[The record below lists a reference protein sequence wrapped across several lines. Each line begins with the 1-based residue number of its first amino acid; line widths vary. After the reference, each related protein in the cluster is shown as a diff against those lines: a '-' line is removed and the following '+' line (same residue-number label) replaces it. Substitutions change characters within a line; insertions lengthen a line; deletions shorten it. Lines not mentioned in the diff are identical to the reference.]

1 MNDQDKQKR
10 IEEIQNRLA
19 QIEEEKN
26 KQARIKEIESRLAEI
41 ESQKQTGLEKAKDI
55 GLRTVGEVGKVV
67 DLPGGLARSGI
78 AGALET
84 ITGKDL
90 VDIKDVMEGKF
101 PESSQILEKLG
112 VPEGYSLSD
121 ILPSMYSETGEGLA
135 LQKGGFLDP
144 SARGAAGFALD
155 VATDPLTYLSLGTSA
170 IAKPGLKAISKGAET
185 AGKTIYKSAPMIK
198 ALDKEAAKINKR
210 FASEVTN
217 LPSNVLMNAGIAGT
231 NEQIAKKS
239 NDLLSTLLE
248 KRNAIL
254 QTADEAGATIDVK
267 KAMEPYEQFKNSILS
282 GKDEYKKEA
291 VKKVDSMIVDYKKL
305 GEKPAQYVEQTAFD
319 PETVSMVTKKVEVAP
334 AQTALK
340 PSEMAELNSS
350 FYTKFK
356 DAYKRGDVGKLEDP
370 IIKQQGFG
378 AKKAIEDSV
387 NKAVPGLGDELAKVN
402 ADMSALLTVKKKIG
416 TEGTKQGKRFFTEM
430 DAIIGAY
437 DPMIGA
443 AKQVGKLAVSDWART
458 KAGSGIRKFGLGV
471 GSLADKPIAG
481 GLTESALRQG
491 VWMDMLKQEGRE
503 Q

>member
-1 MNDQDKQKR
+1 MDLSKLSDADLDALEAGKLDKLSDAGLDYLESQSKSVQQPLPKP
-10 IEEIQNRLA
+10 E
-19 QIEEEKN
+19 
-26 KQARIKEIESRLAEI
+26 KEISDPNLALQALDI
-41 ESQKQTGLEKAKDI
+41 AGRTVDYPAGMVRGAVAGGLE
-55 GLRTVGEVGKVV
+55 
-67 DLPGGLARSGI
+67 
-78 AGALET
+78 AL
-84 ITGKDL
+84 TGKEL
-90 VDIKDVMEGKF
+90 VDIKDVLEGRA

-121 ILPSMYSETGEGLA
+121 IIPSMYSETGKGIR

-144 SARGAAGFALD
+144 SARGASGLALD
-155 VATDPLTYLSLGTSA
+155 IATDPLTYLSFGTSA

-254 QTADEAGATIDVK
+254 QTADDAGATIDVK
-267 KAMEPYEQFKNSILS
+267 KAMEPYEQFKNSILA

-305 GEKPAQYVEQTAFD
+305 GERPAQYVEETVFD

-416 TEGTKQGKRFFTEM
+416 TEGTKQGKRFITEM

-471 GSLADKPIAG
+471 GSLAEKPIAG

-491 VWMDMLKQEGRE
+491 IWTDMLKQEGNK
-503 Q
+503 